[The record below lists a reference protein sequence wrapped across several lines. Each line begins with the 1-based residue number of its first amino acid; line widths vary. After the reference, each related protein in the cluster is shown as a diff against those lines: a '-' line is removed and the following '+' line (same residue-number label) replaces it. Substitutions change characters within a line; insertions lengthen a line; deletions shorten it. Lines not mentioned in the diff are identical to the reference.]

1 MVSFL
6 VRKASTWVCSFWAVA
21 ISFCSWSDTCWCW
34 DPSSSSWPCRA
45 SLRASASRAR
55 SSFPWVRAALACSWS
70 LSACCCNWVAC
81 SSMRF
86 FAVVTSATLRR
97 TFWRL
102 SSCFWYER
110 SSDSRGSSALSSS
123 LLVLAWRI
131 PDMRFNTPIVVGP
144 SSCFAVKLRAS
155 LPDSVIGVPDPLCLL
170 TVHAHPDDEASKGAG
185 TVARYH
191 AEGIRTVLVCCT
203 GGEEGEILNPALD
216 TPEVRGRIAEVR
228 KEELARAAE
237 IIGYD
242 EVVMLGYRDS
252 GMAGSEA
259 NANPDSF
266 AQAPLEQ
273 AVERLVAIVR
283 RTRPQVMV
291 VYGDE
296 QTSYPHPDHLR
307 VHDIGVAAFRAA
319 GDPDRYPGAGEAW
332 QPFHEEWRRRWEGVP
347 EDVASASVDISAVA
361 DVRRQALLAH
371 ATQVDPNSRFWFGLP
386 PEVMRT
392 VHPHDDYRLALVKAA
407 DGSVVVPEPDGEV
420 ETDLFAAIP
429 GVVRVG

>member
-1 MVSFL
+1 M
-6 VRKASTWVCSFWAVA
+6 
-21 ISFCSWSDTCWCW
+21 
-34 DPSSSSWPCRA
+34 
-45 SLRASASRAR
+45 
-55 SSFPWVRAALACSWS
+55 
-70 LSACCCNWVAC
+70 
-81 SSMRF
+81 
-86 FAVVTSATLRR
+86 
-97 TFWRL
+97 
-102 SSCFWYER
+102 
-110 SSDSRGSSALSSS
+110 
-123 LLVLAWRI
+123 
-131 PDMRFNTPIVVGP
+131 
-144 SSCFAVKLRAS
+144 
-155 LPDSVIGVPDPLCLL
+155 PDPLCLL

-332 QPFHEEWRRRWEGVP
+332 QPFKLYYTVFSVARFREIHHKFEELGLESPFDDEWRRRWEGVP

-371 ATQVDPNSRFWFGLP
+371 ATQVDPNSLSSPARCYRWGGPPVGCAPALPDADHPGDRREQVRLDLAVGFG
-386 PEVMRT
+386 
-392 VHPHDDYRLALVKAA
+392 HDHRAIGRL
-407 DGSVVVPEPDGEV
+407 DQGQPVVVVGMDGAHHLGRQPEP
-420 ETDLFAAIP
+420 
-429 GVVRVG
+429 